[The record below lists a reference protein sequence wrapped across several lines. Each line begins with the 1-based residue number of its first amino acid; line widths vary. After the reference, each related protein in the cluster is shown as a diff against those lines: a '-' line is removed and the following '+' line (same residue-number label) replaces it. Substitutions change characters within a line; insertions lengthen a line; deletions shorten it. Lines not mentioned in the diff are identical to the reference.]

1 MKKITI
7 NNSELKNKA
16 DNDQYS
22 VFKKLAG
29 NSTTVVCSDDD
40 ADDVEYEFEWDYD
53 AKKDEDY
60 TIEDCTP
67 ATLQELVIYVNEY
80 MSCRT
85 EPILYETSAKKLAD
99 IITGNGWTLDFGKM
113 YGVCHNGNEYVVL
126 NDECEAEY
134 IDNYVD
140 EAASVNAIDYDTY
153 CANNPDSSV
162 NDDNWASWKRQD
174 DYRGFSIDIHCHE
187 DLIWKRRKSY
197 NEVVVSHD
205 VLGCGGTYVLCN
217 VTQREVYAWI
227 DAQVDKL

>member
-1 MKKITI
+1 MKKIKI

-53 AKKDEDY
+53 AQKDEDY
-60 TIEDCTP
+60 IIEDYTP

-80 MSCRT
+80 MRCQT
-85 EPILYETSAKKLAD
+85 EPILDKTSDKKLAD

-126 NDECEAEY
+126 DHDCEAEY
-134 IDNYVD
+134 IDNYV
-140 EAASVNAIDYDTY
+140 EATNITAIDFETY
-153 CANNPDSSV
+153 CANNPESNVS
-162 NDDNWASWKRQD
+162 DDNWADWKQMD
-174 DYRGFSIDIHCHE
+174 EYRGYTIEVHSSECRDWEKDFSC
-187 DLIWKRRKSY
+187 
-197 NEVVVSHD
+197 NEVVVNKD
-205 VLGCGGTYVLCN
+205 VCCSSVLCD
-217 VTQREVYAWI
+217 VTRDEVYAWI
-227 DAQVDKL
+227 DEQINA